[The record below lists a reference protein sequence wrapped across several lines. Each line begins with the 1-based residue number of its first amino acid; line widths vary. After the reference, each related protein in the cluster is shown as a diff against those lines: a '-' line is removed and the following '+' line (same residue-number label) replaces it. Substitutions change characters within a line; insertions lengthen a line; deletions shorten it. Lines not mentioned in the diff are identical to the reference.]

1 VIETESW
8 VESVDGAAGRAVVR
22 PLASGGGCGSCSG
35 RGCGS
40 GGSFL
45 GLVPPP
51 TPPQLTVRDRMGFK
65 PGQRVVVGLPEG
77 VVMRAA
83 FAHYLAPLAGLF
95 LGGGLVQGLA
105 TALRLAVPEGVILL
119 GAVAGML
126 SAFYW
131 LRGFSRRLGRDPR
144 FEPLILRESE
154 ATACATE
161 QAPES

>member
-1 VIETESW
+1 MIETEGW
-8 VESVDGAAGRAVVR
+8 VESVDGVGYAVVR

-51 TPPQLTVRDRMGFK
+51 TPPQLSVRDRRGVK

-83 FAHYLAPLAGLF
+83 AAHYLAPLAGLF
-95 LGGGLVQGLA
+95 AGGGAVHLLAGALGGPVG
-105 TALRLAVPEGVILL
+105 EGVTLL
-119 GAVAGML
+119 GAAVGML
-126 SAFYW
+126 GAFAW

-144 FEPLILRESE
+144 FEPLVLREAE
-154 ATACATE
+154 AVACRSE
-161 QAPES
+161 QAPGA